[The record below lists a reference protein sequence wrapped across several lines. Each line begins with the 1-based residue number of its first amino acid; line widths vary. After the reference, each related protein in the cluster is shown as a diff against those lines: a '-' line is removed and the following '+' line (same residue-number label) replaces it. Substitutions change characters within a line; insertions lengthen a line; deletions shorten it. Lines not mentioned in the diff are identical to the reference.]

1 MATMRDVSREAD
13 VSPATVSRVLTGSAE
28 VDPATRE
35 RVMTAIAKLDYRPN
49 LVARGLR
56 RQASQV
62 IALVITDVENPFY
75 TAVCRGV
82 EDVAREHGYSVILC
96 NADRDL
102 EKERQYLR
110 VVADQNASGVI
121 LSPASAQRTDI
132 TPLVQ
137 RQIPVIAVD
146 MPLAEASGSVLVD
159 NQEAAAL
166 ATRFLIEAGAR
177 RIACITGPNDN
188 VTAQDR
194 LEGYRHALREN
205 AIEADPHLAISS
217 DYLEGGGYESTIRLL
232 ELPEHPDGI
241 FVTNNRMVVG
251 ALRALQTRGVRVP
264 EDINVVGFDELP
276 WSLELHPG
284 LSRVRQPAQ
293 QIGQQAARLLIEH
306 LAGRGRLRHVV
317 LEAELVVGG
326 GARAAHSTFGTRRH
340 ETAGSTGITPIDAD
354 GSAGV
359 KSIPE

>member
-1 MATMRDVSREAD
+1 MATMRDVSLEAG
-13 VSPATVSRVLTGSAE
+13 VSSATVSRVLTGSAE

-35 RVMTAIAKLDYRPN
+35 RVMAAIAKLDYRPN

-102 EKERQYLR
+102 AKEREYLR

-121 LSPASAQRTDI
+121 MSPASAQRTDI

-137 RQIPVIAVD
+137 RRIPVIAVD

-159 NQEAAAL
+159 NREAAAL
-166 ATRFLIEAGAR
+166 ATRYLLAAGAR
-177 RIACITGPNDN
+177 RIACITGPGDN
-188 VTAQDR
+188 ATAQDR
-194 LEGYRHALREN
+194 LEGYRRALQEG
-205 AIEADPHLAISS
+205 AVEADPQLAIYS
-217 DYLEGGGYESTIRLL
+217 DYLEGGGYESTLRLL
-232 ELPEHPDGI
+232 ELPERPDGI

-251 ALRALQTRGVRVP
+251 AVRALQTRGVRIP
-264 EDINVVGFDELP
+264 EDVNVVGFDELP

-284 LSRVRQPAQ
+284 LSRVRQPAHE
-293 QIGQQAARLLIEH
+293 IGRQAARLLIERLTH
-306 LAGRGRLRHVV
+306 HGRPHHVV
-317 LEAELVVGG
+317 LEAELVVG
-326 GARAAHSTFGTRRH
+326 RA
-340 ETAGSTGITPIDAD
+340 PDATEPTL
-354 GSAGV
+354 GV
-359 KSIPE
+359 VAS

>member
-1 MATMRDVSREAD
+1 MATMRDVSREAG
-13 VSPATVSRVLTGSAE
+13 VSPSTVSRVLTGSAE

-35 RVMTAIAKLDYRPN
+35 RVLAAIAKLDYRPN

-102 EKERQYLR
+102 EKEREYLR
-110 VVADQNASGVI
+110 VVADQNASGVV

-132 TPLVQ
+132 SPLVQ
-137 RQIPVIAVD
+137 RRIPVIAVD
-146 MPLAEASGSVLVD
+146 MSLPEASGSVLVD

-166 ATRFLIEAGAR
+166 ATRFLMEAGAR
-177 RIACITGPNDN
+177 RIACITGPSDN
-188 VTAQDR
+188 ATAQDR
-194 LEGYRHALREN
+194 LEGYRRALREGGV
-205 AIEADPHLAISS
+205 IEADPELAIYS
-217 DYLEGGGYESTIRLL
+217 DYLEVGGYDSALRLL
-232 ELPEHPDGI
+232 EQPKRPDAI

-251 ALRALQTRGVRVP
+251 VLRALQARGVRIP
-264 EDINVVGFDELP
+264 EDVNVVGFDELP

-293 QIGQQAARLLIEH
+293 EIGRQAARLLIDH
-306 LAGRGRLRHVV
+306 LAHRSPLQHVV

-326 GARAAHSTFGTRRH
+326 AGTATSTFG
-340 ETAGSTGITPIDAD
+340 AVASWA
-354 GSAGV
+354 
-359 KSIPE
+359 

>member
-1 MATMRDVSREAD
+1 MATMRDVSREAG

-28 VDPATRE
+28 VEPATRE
-35 RVMTAIAKLDYRPN
+35 RVLAAIAKLDYRPN

-102 EKERQYLR
+102 AKEREYLR

-121 LSPASAQRTDI
+121 LSPASARLTDI
-132 TPLVQ
+132 TPLLQ
-137 RQIPVIAVD
+137 RRIPVIAVD
-146 MPLAEASGSVLVD
+146 MPLADATGSVLVD

-177 RIACITGPNDN
+177 RIACVTGPSDN
-188 VTAQDR
+188 ATAQDR
-194 LEGYRHALREN
+194 LEGYRRALADGEV
-205 AIEADPHLAISS
+205 EADPVLAIYS
-217 DYLEGGGYESTIRLL
+217 DYLEGGGYDSTLQLL
-232 ELPEHPDGI
+232 ELPERPDGI
-241 FVTNNRMVVG
+241 FVGNNRMVVG
-251 ALRALQTRGVRVP
+251 VLRALQSRGVQIP
-264 EDINVVGFDELP
+264 EDVNVVGFDELP

-293 QIGQQAARLLIEH
+293 EIGRQAARLLID
-306 LAGRGRLRHVV
+306 RLVRHDRQSRHIV

-326 GARAAHSTFGTRRH
+326 AQAAGPPLGAVAS
-340 ETAGSTGITPIDAD
+340 
-354 GSAGV
+354 
-359 KSIPE
+359 